1 MINSFQIS
9 FFPKYTFPT
18 VCFQRVFFQHCIDDV
33 LNKMLLMFLVFRVLE
48 LIIGIFGSILSV
60 FSSIRS
66 NICLKCFS
74 SVYQMNSSRNWHFLF
89 IFFLLMIKSFGRYGK
104 IPLQETFTTTSTSSN
119 FLPKHCRYN
128 RRTFPEVNVTL
139 REEDEQNDGF

>member
-9 FFPKYTFPT
+9 FFPKNTFPT

-33 LNKMLLMFLVFRVLE
+33 FNNMLLMFLVFRVLE

-74 SVYQMNSSRNWHFLF
+74 SVYQMNSARNLHFLF
-89 IFFLLMIKSFGRYGK
+89 FFFLLKIKSFGRNGK
-104 IPLQETFTTTSTSSN
+104 IPLQGTFTTTSASSN
-119 FLPKHCRYN
+119 FLPKHCRYS
-128 RRTFPEVNVTL
+128 RRTFPEVNNTL